1 MAQLVQVY
9 FTSFKY
15 FCPLGVYPPK
25 IYAPGVNYI
34 ELLELAAS
42 QMNSSSDLPDQEQSS

>member
-15 FCPLGVYPPK
+15 FCPLGVGVRVITKSDAIINTHLYSIPPFS
-25 IYAPGVNYI
+25 IAI
-34 ELLELAAS
+34 I
-42 QMNSSSDLPDQEQSS
+42 